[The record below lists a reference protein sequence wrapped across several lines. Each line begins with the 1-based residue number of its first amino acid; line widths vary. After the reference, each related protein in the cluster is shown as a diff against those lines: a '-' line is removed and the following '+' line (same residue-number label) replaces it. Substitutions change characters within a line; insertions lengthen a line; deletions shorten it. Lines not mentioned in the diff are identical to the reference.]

1 MPVTE
6 RLYYSDSHL
15 IEFEA
20 RVVDVTER
28 VSGWTAIV
36 LNRTAFYPTGGG
48 QPSDTGTLDGMRV
61 VECIDDGDRGVLHVV
76 QGVTPAR
83 EAIVRGSVELWRRL
97 DHVEQNTGQLMRLT
111 SFCWEVSR
119 CGCWSSRV

>member
-1 MPVTE
+1 MPITE

-20 RVVDVTER
+20 RVVDVTDR

-48 QPSDTGTLDGMRV
+48 QPSDTGTLDGLRV
-61 VECIDDGDRGVLHVV
+61 VECIDDLKPQEVAVAAG
-76 QGVTPAR
+76 
-83 EAIVRGSVELWRRL
+83 
-97 DHVEQNTGQLMRLT
+97 HVERIFQQ
-111 SFCWEVSR
+111 SASR
-119 CGCWSSRV
+119 ITRRSVQRSRRISRR